1 MCEESLYS
9 GLVALHELTDQC
21 LGVFVGII
29 FCRELILMTIDI
41 GNHIERHPQGEVAE
55 FDGFHGFS
63 HHLGFIEKRSMPH
76 KRRADL
82 QVEVGLQIG
91 VGIGGVLAAAVHL
104 VLAGFQ
110 EVKYSGLVGKL
121 GIDGQGLYR
130 HAYGALETLVGT
142 SVINGGKQ

>member
-1 MCEESLYS
+1 M
-9 GLVALHELTDQC
+9 
-21 LGVFVGII
+21 
-29 FCRELILMTIDI
+29 
-41 GNHIERHPQGEVAE
+41 
-55 FDGFHGFS
+55 
-63 HHLGFIEKRSMPH
+63 
-76 KRRADL
+76 

-110 EVKYSGLVGKL
+110 EVKYSGLVGEL